1 MSGWD
6 TEYVNDLDTVWAT
19 VWDSEWV
26 NEREIVVENDRE
38 RVIEYT
44 VDEVVC
50 GCILWSLSVV

>member
-19 VWDSEWV
+19 VWDTEWDSEWV
-26 NEREIVVENDRE
+26 NEREVVVENDRE

-44 VDEVVC
+44 VD
-50 GCILWSLSVV
+50 